1 MKIFKIYLKSN
12 RTKVITLMLLTL
24 LISYLNFVIYDKLDS
39 FFKEITGGKLFSF
52 SIVAVLIFL
61 YFLLLVINILSNLI
75 EVNLLQKGISNL
87 LNFFM
92 RKVFYSED
100 VYTLNQSS
108 NLLMSKATMSCN
120 SISKYYTSII
130 KIIASVIILIAYGMI
145 IAQIDSTVLIL
156 CILLT
161 PLIVLCTI
169 GIKEKITHYNTK
181 FFEHVRNR
189 TSKVLDAFD
198 NIKNIKAKNEYNL
211 FKCKI
216 INEQLLLKKNTTIYT
231 FFAAYFNDI
240 VIFIISLAPL
250 LVIYTYIFFLK
261 NNALSSSEILILFIL
276 IPMFL
281 SSFSNLYSIFK
292 DYFECKPYLLTYKEI
307 YDLETELTGN
317 RIIEKFE
324 LLQTENL
331 TVQLDNMR
339 ELKIPDMIVKK
350 GEKVLIV
357 GESGIG
363 KSSFFNILLGF
374 IKSYEGTISVNNI
387 NLKEYDIKSIRNMFG
402 ISFQSNDL
410 FSLSLEDN
418 ITLGS
423 KLEFENI
430 LDLCQLDK
438 LKKSSISAINK
449 NQLSGGEKS
458 RISLAQNLIRNP
470 EVILIDESF
479 SSLDENN
486 VDLIMLGIQNKYKE
500 STIICISHNL
510 SLEKYF
516 DRSISFEEGSVSNEK
531 CKNLSK
537 KQHY

>member
-1 MKIFKIYLKSN
+1 MQTFKIYLKAN
-12 RTKVITLMLLTL
+12 RTKVITLLLFTL

-39 FFKEITGGKLFSF
+39 FFKEITGGTLSF
-52 SIVAVLIFL
+52 DFNIVAILIFL
-61 YFLLLVINILSNLI
+61 YFLLLGINILSNLI
-75 EVNLLQKGISNL
+75 EVKLLQKGISNL

-92 RKVFYSED
+92 KKVFYGED
-100 VYTLNQSS
+100 VYTLNQNS
-108 NLLMSKATMSCN
+108 NLLLSKATMSCN

-130 KIIASVIILIAYGMI
+130 KIVSSVIILIAYGSI

-161 PLIVLCTI
+161 PLIILCTI
-169 GIKEKITHYNTK
+169 GIKQKITHYQTR
-181 FFEHVRNR
+181 FFDHSKNR
-189 TSKVLDAFD
+189 TSRVLDAFG
-198 NIKNIKAKNEYNL
+198 NIKNIKVKNEYDL
-211 FKCKI
+211 FKRKI
-216 INEQLLLKKNTTIYT
+216 LNEQLSLKKNTTIYT
-231 FFAAYFNDI
+231 SFYSYFDSI
-240 VIFIISLAPL
+240 VNFIISLAPL

-261 NNALSSSEILILFIL
+261 NNTLSSAEILILFIF

-281 SSFSNLYSIFK
+281 YSFSNLYSIFR

-307 YDLETELTGN
+307 YDLDTELTGN
-317 RIIEKFE
+317 RIIKEFE
-324 LLQTENL
+324 VLQTENL
-331 TVQLDNMR
+331 TVQLDNAR

-357 GESGIG
+357 GKSGIG

-374 IKSYEGTISVNNI
+374 IKSYEGTISVNAV
-387 NLKEYDIKSIRNMFG
+387 NLKEYDIKSIRNVFG
-402 ISFQSNDL
+402 ISFQNNGL

-423 KLEFENI
+423 KVEFESI
-430 LDLCQLDK
+430 LNLCRLDK
-438 LKKSSISAINK
+438 LKNDSNSVINK

-470 EVILIDESF
+470 DVVLIDESF
-479 SSLDENN
+479 SSLDECN
-486 VDLIMLGIQNKYKE
+486 VDLIMRAIQKKYKE

-516 DRSISFEEGSVSNEK
+516 DRTISFEEGSVSIEK
-531 CKNLSK
+531 C
-537 KQHY
+537 

>member
-181 FFEHVRNR
+181 FFEHVKNR

-357 GESGIG
+357 AESGIG